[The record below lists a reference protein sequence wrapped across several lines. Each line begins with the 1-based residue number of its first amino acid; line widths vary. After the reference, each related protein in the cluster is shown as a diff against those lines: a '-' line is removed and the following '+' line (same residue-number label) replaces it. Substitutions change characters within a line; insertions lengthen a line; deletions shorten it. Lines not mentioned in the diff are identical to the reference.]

1 MLTLYCDNC
10 LSTFLLAA
18 FLYSQIYSVGLL
30 IGVLKSYQLLLT
42 LQQECEYGLTA
53 SDTVG
58 CREENVKLY

>member
-1 MLTLYCDNC
+1 MYL
-10 LSTFLLAA
+10 
-18 FLYSQIYSVGLL
+18 VGLV
-30 IGVLKSYQLLLT
+30 IGVLKSYELLLT